1 MSYILLNL
9 IPFLAYWDSF
19 TLDFC
24 GQLQGLGGARK
35 QRQNPNFLLY
45 MRNACHIF
53 KQYIV

>member
-24 GQLQGLGGARK
+24 GQLQGLGEHENKGKILIFYCIWEMHAI
-35 QRQNPNFLLY
+35 FL
-45 MRNACHIF
+45 NSI
-53 KQYIV
+53 